1 MSQLDKT
8 NYATIKT
15 YKIRGGQIDSTMVF
29 EVEEGTDIVRIRHHA
44 IPADPDRYETH
55 FNIFVPLWDKTER
68 IECDIWYEIELA
80 RDIYKYLI
88 DINTEVFA
96 FKPFKPV

>member
-15 YKIRGGQIDSTMVF
+15 YKIRGGQIDSTIVF
-29 EVEEGTDIVRIRHHA
+29 EVEMDCIVRIRYHCCLEY
-44 IPADPDRYETH
+44 PERYETH
-55 FNIFVPLWDKTER
+55 FNIFLPSRDKRDR
-68 IECDIWYEIELA
+68 IECDIWYEIQIA

-88 DINTEVFA
+88 DINTEE

>member
-55 FNIFVPLWDKTER
+55 FNIFVPSWDKTEK

-88 DINTEVFA
+88 DINTEVF
-96 FKPFKPV
+96 KPFKPV

>member
-15 YKIRGGQIDSTMVF
+15 YKIRGAQIDSTIVF
-29 EVEEGTDIVRIRHHA
+29 EVKGIDVVRIRHHWWLEY
-44 IPADPDRYETH
+44 PKRYEPH
-55 FNIFVPLWDKTER
+55 FNIFLPSWDKSER
-68 IECDIWYEIELA
+68 IECDIWYDIQIA

-88 DINTEVFA
+88 DINTEVF
-96 FKPFKPV
+96 KPFEPV